1 MWGKLHAEG
10 GDHLMLI
17 DGGASISTIPM
28 SAYQALPVN
37 TRPPLVDELTPI
49 AGFTKDVVHS
59 RQVVELT
66 VNIENMEMKQ
76 WFRVCKGD
84 AMVVLGGDFI
94 AKYQVVPLT
103 HKNQVFLGGQNMK
116 IFDYRGVP
124 IRHKVVVAAMTTIP
138 AGRRVVIAGKVKGRG
153 NINGRT
159 VVMEPA
165 VKIRHSSCGL
175 AMPKVVTKPFD
186 GKTFVELYNTSN
198 VDIIL
203 QQGDSLGVLRQV
215 NAVQKYHENGLV
227 PNPTSG
233 ERPVGDPPSYNDL
246 DSTAG
251 SQSVDDSDLTAGSES
266 VESDQPNTSNI
277 PGPAHVNRI
286 TVEERG
292 PEVPPHLQEMY
303 EKNSDGL
310 SGEDDKAF
318 RHLLVNY
325 GDVFAK
331 TKMDLGKCTLVKH
344 HIDTGDARPLKAR
357 PRRLPQAHF
366 DEMSTQVRKLEANG
380 IIKAADSEW
389 GANVI
394 LVKKKDNTWR
404 MCVDYRD
411 LNSKTTNVDP
421 YLIPRIDDTIDA
433 LGGAKFFCTLDLIQ
447 GYHQIEMT
455 EESKAKTAFVVPRM
469 TPSQW
474 QYNFMPFGVTGGPA
488 TFQRVMDRILS
499 GLEHKIALAYLDD
512 VIVYGQTAAVCI
524 VNLEKVLVRIE
535 EAGLKLKPAKCEFFK
550 KELLYLGHIVSADG
564 IKCDPAKIEAIKRWI
579 EPRTSRQIKV
589 FLGTA
594 NYYNRFIKDYSAKA
608 FPLYQLARKGRK
620 FKWENEHQKGFDEIR
635 KSLIEAPVMAYPL
648 DEGLYILDT
657 DASGYAI
664 GGVLSQL
671 QPNEEGV
678 DEEKVISY
686 GSKALQ
692 PREQRYC
699 TRRRELLA
707 IVHFVKVFRAYLYGR
722 RVLIRT
728 DHASLKYIK
737 TLKDPNDQFSR
748 WFERLEETNY
758 EIEIRAGVKHGNAD
772 GLSRLETDVIG
783 VTHPHPGRVDW
794 SCLPCE
800 GKKCICEGVN
810 ELEAKGDT
818 DDNFTILSA
827 NHDENTCNG
836 HREAARVNCK
846 VVRHEMTVDEPRVRV
861 AARQVQPMV
870 AATITFEQIWEPEE
884 MKIAQSTDPD
894 IAMLYEAK
902 RDGLP
907 KPTLLQVSAA
917 SEALIMYWH
926 EWKRLE
932 LVDGLLY
939 RRWEAR
945 DGGHHYMQLVLPF
958 AYQEKMCAAFHDSDA
973 AAHMG
978 KRRTFNQVHRRMF
991 WYRMGEDI
999 KFWIKTCDICQRR
1012 KRPGKTPLAPKKI
1025 YTTGNVCQR
1034 VCLDICGPLAMTPR
1048 KNQYILVVMD
1058 QYSKY
1063 TRAFALPNQTA
1074 QTIADVFHKEWVC
1087 LLGAPREVHT
1097 DQGRNFDGVVFNQLC
1112 ELFKSA
1118 KTRTTAY
1125 HASANGG
1132 VERFNHTMCNMLSA
1146 LAEHDRKSWDDKLA
1160 YACQAY
1166 NSTRHDTT
1174 GMEPNLLMFGRQ
1186 PDLPW
1191 DVMVPSR
1198 PDCEPLLQHEYIRK
1212 VKRDMRRIHQ
1222 LAREKAG
1229 RAATVIKRY
1238 NDRKSHLNLYQ
1249 VGDLVMLRSYKIV
1262 PGLNKLTD
1270 NYEGPVFIID
1280 VISDITFRVAK
1291 DARSKAKIVHHDRLK
1306 PYCIRTAAQNDNQWV
1321 FDYAKVYKRRSPEEV
1336 IQIQIADGIL
1346 STEITEPDAV
1356 LNAPSS
1362 SATVTTGVNV
1372 EAEAATPVINE
1383 LAVTVTT
1390 ETNIA
1395 PTEANIS
1402 DEITSIKTTIAAKS
1416 STALSELKVN
1426 KPVPLFTST
1435 PKVNNV
1441 NPIGVGAK
1449 QRINRLLPFS
1459 QDVNQN
1465 LISDSDRG
1473 IKQTSP
1479 ARVAAPATVLQG
1491 TMSANKA
1498 LVCTGY
1504 NTEIESATDTDS
1516 TCSRSESDMS
1526 VGSDDSP
1533 TGEKQQKYARRDSP
1547 LKDTTLTYVRR
1558 STPRGGGG
1566 ANKNIR

>member
-1 MWGKLHAEG
+1 MWGKLHVEG

-28 SAYQALPVN
+28 SAYQALPAN
-37 TRPPLVDELTPI
+37 TRPPLVNEATPI
-49 AGFTKDVVHS
+49 AGFTRDVVHS

-66 VNIENMEMKQ
+66 VIVENMEMKQ
-76 WFRVCKGD
+76 WFRVCQGD

-94 AKYQVVPLT
+94 SRYQVVPLT
-103 HKNQVFLGGQNMK
+103 HKNQVFLGGKSMK
-116 IFDYRGVP
+116 IFDYRGIP
-124 IRHKVVVAAMTTIP
+124 IRHKVVVAATVTIP
-138 AGRRVVIAGKVKGRG
+138 AGRRAVLSGRIKGKGD
-153 NINGRT
+153 ITGRT
-159 VVMEPA
+159 VILEPA
-165 VKIRHSSCGL
+165 VMIRFASNGL
-175 AMPKVVTKPFD
+175 AMPKVISKPNN
-186 GKTFVELYNTSN
+186 GYTPVEVYNTSTT
-198 VDIIL
+198 DMIL
-203 QQGDSLGVLRQV
+203 QKGESLGILRQI
-215 NAVQKYHENGLV
+215 NAVQKYKGDGVKPEAAR
-227 PNPTSG
+227 PENPT
-233 ERPVGDPPSYNDL
+233 VDPPNYNDL
-246 DSTAG
+246 
-251 SQSVDDSDLTAGSES
+251 DLTAGS
-266 VESDQPNTSNI
+266 QPVGQDHLLSEQTFPAQVNKIAVDDS
-277 PGPAHVNRI
+277 GPA
-286 TVEERG
+286 
-292 PEVPPHLQEMY
+292 VPPHLQEMY
-303 EKNSDGL
+303 AKNSEGL
-310 SGEDDKAF
+310 SGADDKAF

-331 TKMDLGKCTLVKH
+331 TKMDLGNCTMIKH

-357 PRRLPQAHF
+357 PRRLPQAQF
-366 DEMSTQVRKLEANG
+366 DEMSSQVRKLEANG
-380 IIKAADSEW
+380 IIEAADSEW

-394 LVKKKDNTWR
+394 LVKKKDSTWR

-499 GLEHKIALAYLDD
+499 GLEHKVALAYLDD
-512 VIVYGQTAAVCI
+512 VIVYGQTAAICI
-524 VNLEKVLVRIE
+524 VNLEKVLVRIKD
-535 EAGLKLKPAKCEFFK
+535 AGLKLKPAKCEFFK

-564 IKCDPAKIEAIKRWI
+564 IKCDPAKIEAIKKWLP
-579 EPRTSRQIKV
+579 PRTAKQVKV

-608 FPLYQLARKGRK
+608 YPLYQLSRKGRK
-620 FKWENEHQKGFDEIR
+620 FKWEGEHQKGFDEIR
-635 KSLIEAPVMAYPL
+635 RSLIEAPVMSYPL
-648 DEGLYILDT
+648 DDGLYILDT

-664 GGVLSQL
+664 GGVLSQVQL
-671 QPNEEGV
+671 NDEGV
-678 DEEKVISY
+678 EEEKVISY
-686 GSKALQ
+686 GSKSLQ

-722 RVLIRT
+722 RVVIRT

-737 TLKDPNDQFSR
+737 TLKDPNEQFSR

-758 EIEIRAGVKHGNAD
+758 EIQIRAGVKHGNAD
-772 GLSRLETDVIG
+772 GLSRLETEEIG
-783 VTHPHPGRVDW
+783 ITPPHKEGVDW
-794 SCLPCE
+794 SCLPCA
-800 GKKCICEGVN
+800 GKKCICVGVID
-810 ELEAKGDT
+810 LEANGDT
-818 DDNFTILSA
+818 EDDFTILSA
-827 NHDENTCNG
+827 AHDSNTCNG
-836 HREAARVNCK
+836 HREAARADCL
-846 VVRHEMTVDEPRVRV
+846 VVRREYTVDEMPARV
-861 AARQVQPMV
+861 AARRVLPAV
-870 AATITFEQIWEPEE
+870 AAAITFEQLWSEDE
-884 MKIAQSTDPD
+884 MRIVQRTDPD
-894 IAMLYEAK
+894 MAMLYAAK

-932 LVDGLLY
+932 LIDGLLY

-958 AYQEKMCAAFHDSDA
+958 VYQEKMCEAFHDSNA

-978 KRRTFNQVHRRMF
+978 KRRTFNQVHRRVF

-999 KFWIKTCDICQRR
+999 KFWIRTCDICQRR
-1012 KRPGKTPLAPKKI
+1012 KRPGKTPLAPKKV

-1034 VCLDICGPLAMTPR
+1034 VCLDICGPLALTPR

-1074 QTIADVFHKEWVC
+1074 KTIAEVFHKEWVC

-1112 ELFKSA
+1112 ELFNSA

-1146 LAEHDRKSWDDKLA
+1146 LAEHDRRSWDEKLA

-1191 DVMVPSR
+1191 DVMVPKR
-1198 PDCEPLLQHEYIRK
+1198 PDSEPMLQHDYIRK

-1249 VGDLVMLRSYKIV
+1249 VGDLVLLRSYKIM
-1262 PGLNKLTD
+1262 PGLNKLKD

-1306 PYCIRTAAQNDNQWV
+1306 PYCVRTAEQNDNQWV
-1321 FDYAKVYKRRSPEEV
+1321 FDYANAYKRRAPEEV
-1336 IQIQIADGIL
+1336 IQLQITDQLL
-1346 STEITEPDAV
+1346 STDSIEPEAV
-1356 LNAPSS
+1356 IDNAPMVVDRSD
-1362 SATVTTGVNV
+1362 TTRTIVLPVTNNDLAPTEVD
-1372 EAEAATPVINE
+1372 ATPVLSE
-1383 LAVTVTT
+1383 VT
-1390 ETNIA
+1390 ETTASSRVNEGASTSNCVPFSLDTNNNLIASENI
-1395 PTEANIS
+1395 IG
-1402 DEITSIKTTIAAKS
+1402 KRS
-1416 STALSELKVN
+1416 STKALSPSVS
-1426 KPVPLFTST
+1426 PQ
-1435 PKVNNV
+1435 NNLV
-1441 NPIGVGAK
+1441 Y
-1449 QRINRLLPFS
+1449 
-1459 QDVNQN
+1459 
-1465 LISDSDRG
+1465 SDYSSSG
-1473 IKQTSP
+1473 
-1479 ARVAAPATVLQG
+1479 
-1491 TMSANKA
+1491 
-1498 LVCTGY
+1498 
-1504 NTEIESATDTDS
+1504 
-1516 TCSRSESDMS
+1516 SESDMS
-1526 VGSDDSP
+1526 IDSEDSD
-1533 TGEKQQKYARRDSP
+1533 TGEKDKKYRRRYSP
-1547 LKDTTLTYVRR
+1547 PKEGDDTFAEPFIVWVKNKD
-1558 STPRGGGG
+1558 
-1566 ANKNIR
+1566 NKNSRGRGRGRGSGRGRGKKQ